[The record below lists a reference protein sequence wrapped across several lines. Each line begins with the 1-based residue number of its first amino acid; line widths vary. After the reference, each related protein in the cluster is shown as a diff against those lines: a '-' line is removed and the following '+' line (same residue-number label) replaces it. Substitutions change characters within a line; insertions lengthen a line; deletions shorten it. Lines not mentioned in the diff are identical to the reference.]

1 MENQSD
7 LNELRRTLE
16 IIPSQKFL
24 MGVCAAFSNYLRI
37 NVFFVRLIVL
47 LAFIFMGQSI
57 ILIYS
62 AFGIL
67 LPVNDTLTI
76 ESENLSNKLFLN
88 FLFIA
93 ALIFLILIQ
102 TNYLTIK
109 EIFNFIK
116 EKTDSFSILIFSIA
130 LVINGYNKEGIEMG
144 KLNYKRLTLSDKKV
158 IFGVCGG
165 LAEYLNLPPNLIRII
180 WVIFA
185 IASLGTAIFIYIILR
200 FIIPSKANLY
210 EYDDK

>member
-1 MENQSD
+1 MENQAD
-7 LNELRRTLE
+7 PNEFKRTLE

-47 LAFIFMGQSI
+47 LAFIFIGQPI

-67 LPVNDTLTI
+67 LPVNDTLPI
-76 ESENLSNKLFLN
+76 ENENLPNKLFLN

-93 ALIFLILIQ
+93 ALIFLILVQ

-116 EKTDSFSILIFSIA
+116 EKTDSFTLLIFSIA
-130 LVINGYNKEGIEMG
+130 LVINGYNKESIEMS

-165 LAEYLNLPPNLIRII
+165 LAEYLNLPPNLMRLI
-180 WVIFA
+180 WIIFA

-200 FIIPSKANLY
+200 FIIPSKANHY
-210 EYDDK
+210 DYDDE